1 VVVQAFNPSTQEAE
15 AGASLNSNPAWS
27 RMARAAQ
34 KNPVFKKKLYNN
46 NNNNWKN
53 PETTSF

>member
-1 VVVQAFNPSTQEAE
+1 VQAFNPSTQEAE